1 MKNKNSCTCASNPCL
16 KHTRNKSQVTTQL
29 IGIIGPTGPTGA
41 TGPTGPANV
50 EVVARVTSTMH
61 AGEDAKVVSTTDG
74 NTTYL
79 DFYIPQGET
88 GPMEKVMA
96 GFVLTGEPT
105 EDATVTDR
113 YNNGNH
119 YLDFK
124 IPRGMRGEK
133 GEQGLQ
139 GNAGPKGDKGEQG
152 LRGEKGDIG
161 PQGPQGERGERG
173 EQGETGSRGE
183 KGEKG
188 DTGEQGE
195 KGEVGAKGDKG
206 DTGERGPQGEQ
217 GPKGEKGE
225 TGDVGPQGPQG
236 EVGPQGPRGLQGEV
250 GPQGA
255 TGPQGERGE
264 NGERGATG
272 PEEIKG
278 AFILSYNDDP
288 NNFAVDGKE
297 IASGERLPLLRMEL
311 DQGNVVSLN
320 TDDNSIQFA
329 QTGTYMLSFT
339 VCAYVKKTGADFS
352 HSTDFVSVAFRE
364 ENSEK
369 ILIGATTWTPNE
381 TATNMVGQGMFVVD
395 DTTKKYELIN
405 TQNKSIYINGA
416 NIMQT
421 ISESYFAVP
430 MVSIN
435 VIKMA

>member
-1 MKNKNSCTCASNPCL
+1 MKNKNSCICASSPCI
-16 KHTRNKSQVTTQL
+16 KHTRNKAQVTTQL

-88 GPMEKVMA
+88 GPMEKIMA

-113 YNNGNH
+113 YINGNH

-133 GEQGLQ
+133 GDK
-139 GNAGPKGDKGEQG
+139 GNAGEKGDKGEQG
-152 LRGEKGDIG
+152 EVGPKGEKGDIG
-161 PQGPQGERGERG
+161 PIGL
-173 EQGETGSRGE
+173 
-183 KGEKG
+183 
-188 DTGEQGE
+188 QGE
-195 KGEVGAKGDKG
+195 KGEKGDKG
-206 DTGERGPQGEQ
+206 DTGERGPQGE
-217 GPKGEKGE
+217 KGE
-225 TGDVGPQGPQG
+225 TGD
-236 EVGPQGPRGLQGEV
+236 VGPQGPRGLQGEV
-250 GPQGA
+250 GLQGP

-288 NNFAVDGKE
+288 NNFPVEGKE

-311 DQGNVVSLN
+311 DQGNVVNLN
-320 TDDNSIQFA
+320 TDDNTISFN
-329 QTGTYMLSFT
+329 QTGAYMLSFS
-339 VCAYVKKTGADFS
+339 VCAYVKKTGTDFS

-395 DTTKKYELIN
+395 DITKKYELIN
-405 TQNKSIYINGA
+405 TQIKSLYLNGA
-416 NIMQT
+416 NILQT
-421 ISESYFAVP
+421 IAESYFAIP

-435 VIKMA
+435 VIKMV